1 MRLKYLRGIDVLRE
15 ADYDNSQTNE
25 QLAATFDDKSFC
37 EFSRI
42 RFPLHLETH
51 PGMETHENVDMWT
64 MRLMRE
70 MQKLVTAA
78 ALECR
83 SSLYGPLSLHFLDG
97 KWTMDGLSY
106 HGPDNSH
113 AHMLKWLNE
122 CGRRWAVVL
131 VSLHAI
137 ESSEK
142 QWDHQIAVVVD
153 LELNCA
159 TVFDPN
165 GSGGLPD
172 YPINS
177 DAAHRVQLF
186 EVFVSGAGKLLFP
199 GRKLEW
205 VEPFSKRIDA
215 NDWQHWNEGLQAWLD
230 HGHAV
235 HPFWCDSGAC
245 GNCSVFKDKDDVSMT
260 IRDPSGLCTAMTAF
274 VYLVCARF
282 GYFDMAH
289 MGVLIRE
296 VMSQFVEN
304 RPRPLDS
311 ARMVLRRRVVDWVMK
326 VYALKDVEQPKRR
339 DALLRELKGNPN
351 LCAVVDYPG
360 GLCDNVPKPS
370 VMHCSKHDKRSPAE
384 HQQEE
389 ARQDAGMDL
398 TDRKRK
404 YQHFDQISR
413 AKAVR

>member
-1 MRLKYLRGIDVLRE
+1 
-15 ADYDNSQTNE
+15 
-25 QLAATFDDKSFC
+25 
-37 EFSRI
+37 
-42 RFPLHLETH
+42 
-51 PGMETHENVDMWT
+51 MWT

-153 LELNCA
+153 LELDCA

-172 YPINS
+172 YPIDS

-199 GRKLEW
+199 GRELEW

-245 GNCSVFKDKDDVSMT
+245 GNCSVFKDNNDVSMT

-304 RPRPLDS
+304 RPLPLDS

-360 GLCDNVPKPS
+360 GLCDNVPEPS

-384 HQQEE
+384 HQPGRQEW
-389 ARQDAGMDL
+389 
-398 TDRKRK
+398 T
-404 YQHFDQISR
+404 
-413 AKAVR
+413 